1 MIKMTNLESQNI
13 DNGFSSLL
21 RGERHNL
28 QIWRQKTAEENQ
40 VFDLECSC
48 PKLHFKQTLHIPSKD
63 LSHICRI
70 GAFLSFR
77 TFYRLNNSP
86 FFSLQI
92 DTLIFL
98 MPDRTAS
105 WEIEPNFHSIPS
117 KTPLLRI
124 FVNVICA
131 RPNTRYKLFGSWL
144 FGYAY
149 RGSLYCVG
157 CCR

>member
-1 MIKMTNLESQNI
+1 MDSAVYWEVNVT
-13 DNGFSSLL
+13 
-21 RGERHNL
+21 
-28 QIWRQKTAEENQ
+28 
-40 VFDLECSC
+40 
-48 PKLHFKQTLHIPSKD
+48 
-63 LSHICRI
+63 ICRFDGRKPQKKI
-70 GAFLSFR
+70 RFLI
-77 TFYRLNNSP
+77 LNVPVQNSISSKHFIFLAKIYP
-86 FFSLQI
+86 ISLELEHSYPIKPSTDWATALSFSLQI

>member
-1 MIKMTNLESQNI
+1 MYRFYVRKPQRKNMS
-13 DNGFSSLL
+13 
-21 RGERHNL
+21 
-28 QIWRQKTAEENQ
+28 
-40 VFDLECSC
+40 VFIFNFRVK
-48 PKLHFKQTLHIPSKD
+48 KLHFKQTLNIPRKH
-63 LSHICRI
+63 LSHISRI
-70 GAFLSFR
+70 EAFLSYQ